1 MTTFH
6 IKRWWLLG
14 ATAALAII
22 AAVALPLRTATS
34 ALPEVVVYK
43 SPTCGC
49 CNAWIDHLQDNGF
62 KVVARDTND
71 VAAIKMQH
79 GVTPELASCHT
90 ALVDGYVLE
99 GHVPATDVKAMLK
112 QRPQITGLSVPGMP
126 IGSPGM
132 EQDGITQPYDVVA
145 FDRQGA
151 RVFNSYR

>member
-1 MTTFH
+1 MTPYKKH
-6 IKRWWLLG
+6 YWLLG
-14 ATAALAII
+14 IGAVLAIGAAL
-22 AAVALPLRTATS
+22 LSLRTATS
-34 ALPEVVVYK
+34 ALPEVTVYK

-62 KVVARDTND
+62 KVVTRDTND

-99 GHVPATDVKAMLK
+99 GHVPAADVKALLE
-112 QRPQITGLSVPGMP
+112 QRPQIIGLSVPGMP

-132 EQDGITQPYDVVA
+132 EQGDTKQPYDVVA
-145 FDRQGA
+145 FDKEGEK
-151 RVFNSYR
+151 VFSSYR

>member
-1 MTTFH
+1 MTLSKKH
-6 IKRWWLLG
+6 YWLSG
-14 ATAALAII
+14 IGAALAIT
-22 AAVALPLRTATS
+22 AAALLPLRTATS
-34 ALPEVVVYK
+34 APEVVVYK

-62 KVVARDTND
+62 KVVSRDTSD
-71 VAAIKMQH
+71 LATIKMQH

-99 GHVPATDVKAMLK
+99 GHVPAADVKALLE
-112 QRPQITGLSVPGMP
+112 QRPAITGLAVPGMP

-132 EQDGITQPYDVVA
+132 EQGDMKQPYDVVA
-145 FDRQGA
+145 FDKQGA

>member
-1 MTTFH
+1 MTTS
-6 IKRWWLLG
+6 KRNYWLLG
-14 ATAALAII
+14 IGAALAIT
-22 AAVALPLRTATS
+22 AAALLPLRTATS

-71 VAAIKMQH
+71 VTTIKMQH

-99 GHVPATDVKAMLK
+99 GHVPAADVKSLLE
-112 QRPQITGLSVPGMP
+112 QRPAITGLSVPGMP

-132 EQDGITQPYDVVA
+132 EQGDMKQPYDVVA
-145 FDRQGA
+145 FDRQGV

>member
-1 MTTFH
+1 MTTS
-6 IKRWWLLG
+6 KRNYWLLG
-14 ATAALAII
+14 IGAALAIT
-22 AAVALPLRTATS
+22 ASALLPLRTATS

-71 VAAIKMQH
+71 VTTIKMQH

-99 GHVPATDVKAMLK
+99 GHVPAADVKSLLE
-112 QRPQITGLSVPGMP
+112 QRPAITGLSVPGMP

-132 EQDGITQPYDVVA
+132 EQGDMKQPYDVVA
-145 FDRQGA
+145 FDRQGV

>member
-1 MTTFH
+1 MTTS
-6 IKRWWLLG
+6 KRNYWLLG
-14 ATAALAII
+14 IGAALAI
-22 AAVALPLRTATS
+22 AAAALLPLRTATS

-71 VAAIKMQH
+71 VTTIKMQH

-99 GHVPATDVKAMLK
+99 GHVPAADVKSLLE
-112 QRPQITGLSVPGMP
+112 QRPAITGLSVPGMP

-132 EQDGITQPYDVVA
+132 EQGDMKQPYDVVA
-145 FDRQGA
+145 FDRQGV